1 MFKGVDVTVVLFIN
15 LRFVEVGLEVVV
27 VLDVLGLVM
36 AKGVVVL
43 LFVVLAVVIT
53 DVLVS
58 EVGFGN
64 F

>member
-27 VLDVLGLVM
+27 VLEVFSLVT

-43 LFVVLAVVIT
+43 LLVVLAVVIT

-58 EVGFGN
+58 EVVFGN